1 MKYIDL
7 QETKDSLDWI
17 KGIIRKEQIYMLLV
31 QYNTAKGEEKE
42 QLWQEIQILLEMKK
56 NLQLFSDNPLSRAP
70 AKSKATDGIITIG
83 TVINAGKEL
92 YQWKVTETDLFNHG
106 MIVSA
111 PNHGKSTLIA
121 STACELMQND
131 VSWVILDPK
140 NDFAGLTRIN
150 PEIAVVDSHKDLR
163 FNIFEAPRGVEP
175 AVWRNHV
182 MDAMA
187 SVFSFYHGTKSYL
200 AHAVDVV
207 VDERG
212 DRDFHAGHV
221 YELVKSWSEST
232 RTNAD
237 YRDVLLSRLELMNQ
251 YRDVFWCTR
260 SLDFENIKWLIIRTH
275 KVSIEINALLFE
287 LLLLREYTY
296 RVMNN
301 IKDDTA
307 KLKVFC
313 SDESSKGSL
322 GKHRERDW
330 SSTEL
335 GPAPVTKILTQ
346 ARQFKISVIASDQMY
361 SALSDALKSVS
372 STKIIGRL
380 NNGRDIAS
388 VTQDLML
395 EEDEAKSI
403 LKLNQGEWI
412 VRTARI
418 PKPFMIRT
426 QDFKIPRISDEEIEQ
441 LMASRRYWLKT
452 EEIKEQ
458 IKKSVTSAVS
468 QEEWLLLVSI
478 LEHPFT
484 QLSNRLNREMSDRR
498 MQVVKHSLIQKG
510 LISESFVK
518 IGVGRPRTLL
528 ELSDEAIKLLNSVG
542 HDTAFWRHIHHEG
555 LTHVMFKYIIS
566 ERLKEIGF
574 EAVREKHLAVEGGY
588 RVVDIYFEDNGK
600 KIAIEI
606 ECSTSDIENKLRALE
621 KIDMILLA
629 YLTEDTLQRVSNWLA
644 EHKKLNGKVRL
655 VLLSDYLK
663 ELSIIAREYAG
674 KNSEQRR
681 KFDSAFKGNKP
692 GIKDE
697 QDD

>member
-17 KGIIRKEQIYMLLV
+17 KGIIRKEYIDMLLV

-42 QLWQEIQILLEMKK
+42 KLWQEIQTLLEMRK
-56 NLQLFSDNPLSRAP
+56 NLQLFSEHPLTRAP
-70 AKSKATDGIITIG
+70 TRAKATEGIFTIG
-83 TVINAGKEL
+83 TVINANRALYPYMMKES
-92 YQWKVTETDLFNHG
+92 DLFNHTL
-106 MIVSA
+106 IVSA
-111 PNHGKSTLIA
+111 PNHGKSTLISSIA
-121 STACELMQND
+121 MELIQHD
-131 VSWVILDPK
+131 VSWVIVDPK
-140 NDFAGLTRIN
+140 NDFAGLLRIN
-150 PEIAVVDSHKDLR
+150 SEIAVVDVHKDLR

-200 AHAVDVV
+200 ARAVQLV

-251 YRDVFWCTR
+251 YRDVFWCTK

-287 LLLLREYTY
+287 LLLLREYIY
-296 RVMNN
+296 RVTSN
-301 IKDDTA
+301 IKDDAA

-335 GPAPVTKILTQ
+335 GPAPVTKILAQ

-380 NNGRDIAS
+380 NNGRDVTS
-388 VTQDLML
+388 VTDDLML

-426 QDFKIPRISDEEIEQ
+426 QDFKIPRISEEEIEQ
-441 LMASRRYWLKT
+441 HMASRRYWLKT

-484 QLSNRLNREMSDRR
+484 QLSNRLKQQMSDRR

-510 LISESFVK
+510 LVSESVVK
-518 IGVGRPRTLL
+518 IGVGRPRMLL

-542 HDTAFWRHIHHEG
+542 HDTAFWRHIKHEG

-588 RVVDIYFEDNGK
+588 RVVDVYFEDKGK
-600 KIAIEI
+600 KVGIEI
-606 ECSTSDIENKLRALE
+606 ECSTSDIENKVRALE
-621 KIDMILLA
+621 KLDMVLLA
-629 YLTEDTLQRVSNWLA
+629 YMTEDTLQRVSNWLA
-644 EHKKLNGKVRL
+644 EHKELNGKVRL
-655 VLLSDYLK
+655 MLISDYLK
-663 ELSIIAREYAG
+663 ELSIIRRERAG
-674 KNSEQRR
+674 ENSEQRG

-692 GIKDE
+692 GIKGE